1 MVKKDLKTHFLGNE
15 EITTITMH
23 EWKEQKDK
31 LKASEG
37 LIKIVYKIDRDW
49 TVWQIMKIVQP
60 IFIPVIYFCNVISAR
75 N

>member
-1 MVKKDLKTHFLGNE
+1 
-15 EITTITMH
+15 MH

-37 LIKIVYKIDRDW
+37 LIKIVYKIDKDW
-49 TVWQIMKIVQP
+49 TVWQIMTIVQP

>member
-37 LIKIVYKIDRDW
+37 LIKIVYKIDKDW
-49 TVWQIMKIVQP
+49 TVWQIMKIVQA

>member
-1 MVKKDLKTHFLGNE
+1 
-15 EITTITMH
+15 MH

-37 LIKIVYKIDRDW
+37 LIKIVYKIDKDW

-60 IFIPVIYFCNVISAR
+60 IFIPVIYFCNVISSR